1 MLARSLAF
9 LAALVA
15 SGCTPELPEDVFTVF
30 IEAPV
35 SAPASGQA
43 PVRLVVSGVQVS
55 VLRIPVVP
63 AEYFLNTEV
72 VEAGAPDIRS
82 PYLLVQTDP
91 KVAQALMRTTSLAE
105 SLGKKLVLVVNDD
118 AVGIMPIDQPI
129 LDGNLFFAVERDK
142 MGARAAAEYWSER
155 LNRSI
160 LMFRKWREKEE
171 K

>member
-1 MLARSLAF
+1 MISRLASL
-9 LAALVA
+9 LAALA
-15 SGCTPELPEDVFTVF
+15 LAGCTPELPEDVFTVF

-43 PVRLVVSGVQVS
+43 TVRLAVSGVEVS

-72 VEAGAPDIRS
+72 VEAGDPDIRS
-82 PYLLVQTDP
+82 AFLLVQTDP

-105 SLGKKLVLVVNDD
+105 SMGKKLVLVVNDE
-118 AVGIMPIDQPI
+118 AVGLMPINEPV
-129 LDGNLFFAVERDK
+129 LDGNLFFAVEREGL
-142 MGARAAAEYWSER
+142 GARKYAEPWSER

-160 LMFRKWREKEE
+160 LVFRKWREKEE

>member
-1 MLARSLAF
+1 MRSRISALLAGLMLA
-9 LAALVA
+9 
-15 SGCTPELPEDVFTVF
+15 GCTPDLPEDVFTVY
-30 IEAPV
+30 IEAPI

-43 PVRLVVSGVQVS
+43 PVRLAVSGVEVS

-82 PYLLVQTDP
+82 TWLLVQTDP

-105 SLGKKLVLVVNDD
+105 SLGKKMVLVVNDE
-118 AVGIMPIDQPI
+118 AVGLMPINEPI
-129 LDGNLFFAVERDK
+129 LDGNLFFAVERKDL
-142 MGARAAAEYWSER
+142 GARAAAEYWSER
-155 LNRSI
+155 MNRSI
-160 LMFRKWREKEE
+160 LLFRKWREKEE